1 MKPGKPTTFATCMY
15 HSRKKYFLCLPGNP
29 VSAIVTA
36 HLFLLPLLNEMRGDF
51 SEPIIVQ
58 VMVCKIIFIFLKTW
72 KCLMHIIIHIF

>member
-15 HSRKKYFLCLPGNP
+15 HNRKKYFLCLPGNP

-36 HLFLLPLLNEMRGDF
+36 HLFLLPLLNEMHGDF

-58 VMVCKIIFIFLKTW
+58 AMVRLFFICLKTW
-72 KCLMHIIIHIF
+72 KCLIHIIIYMF